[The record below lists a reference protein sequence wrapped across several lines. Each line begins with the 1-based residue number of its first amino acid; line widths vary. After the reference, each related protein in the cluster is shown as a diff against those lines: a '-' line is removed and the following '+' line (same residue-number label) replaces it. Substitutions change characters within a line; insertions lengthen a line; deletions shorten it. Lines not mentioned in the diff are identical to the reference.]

1 MASALED
8 PYKAAETTEKTEK
21 KIINE
26 LPEWIEVNRWNRS
39 DHSDKDIKVFIR
51 EELDALNPVNL
62 SAGIHASSC
71 CSQTDTK
78 ITTMS
83 TVIFTF

>member
-26 LPEWIEVNRWNRS
+26 LPEWIEVNRWN
-39 DHSDKDIKVFIR
+39 
-51 EELDALNPVNL
+51 
-62 SAGIHASSC
+62 
-71 CSQTDTK
+71 
-78 ITTMS
+78 
-83 TVIFTF
+83 